1 MDRFLYT
8 GARTHHISFPLG
20 GIGAGGIGLAGNGH
34 LIDWEIYNR
43 PNKGSVNGFSHFAV
57 RVEDEKEVLDA
68 RILQGDLSP
77 HFMGDM
83 DRAQFRGYGFGP
95 RREYL
100 SGLPHFRDVAF
111 RGEYPLAHL
120 SFQDDTFPGEVSL
133 LAFSPFIPLNEDDS
147 SLPGAFFE
155 IELTNTQDRPL
166 TYTVVGVLSN
176 PLPTPNRN
184 VYNGSLAA
192 RGIHLLHLSA
202 DGADP
207 DDPAYGTLSLA
218 TDTLHQPDLN
228 VSWQEYWFRGAW
240 FDNLEVYWQELT
252 TPGPLQNRRYAQMEA
267 GEGNEGMLAVH
278 APLAPGVTRTVRFVI
293 AWHFPNCRNDWNDQA
308 VQAAAE
314 KGIANHWRNYYATLW
329 PDSQDS
335 ACYAIANWERL
346 RGDTVAFKE
355 ALFASSL
362 PPAALDAVASNLST
376 LKTPVVKRLE
386 DGTLYGFEGAHA
398 DAGCCEGS
406 CTHVWNYQ
414 QTVPFLFPNLERS
427 MRTADYQYNLGPDGG
442 MPFRMMLPLGTPREG
457 VRVHRA
463 CADGQFGGVMKTYR
477 DWKISGDTAWLQS
490 VWPRVK
496 KSLEY
501 AWHPDNQDRWDPEQT
516 GVLWG
521 RQHHTL
527 DMELFG
533 PNAWLTGFYL
543 GALKAGA
550 AMAAH
555 LGEEDSAALYR
566 TLFARGKAW
575 ADRHLFNGEYYQQ
588 QIDLGDKSLLEPYRG
603 DDTLQGSS
611 VYAAYWADEFGEL
624 KYQIGEGCNID
635 QVLAQWHANLY
646 GLGEIYDPDQVRQ
659 ANEAIFRINFKDSS
673 RHDYNPCRIYSLNDE
688 AGLIIAVWPEGK
700 QQPVIPLPYSQETMN
715 GYEYAAAIHMLQNGM
730 VTEGM
735 QAVTALRDRYDG
747 AKRNPW
753 NEIEC
758 GSNYARSMA
767 AYALL
772 HAFAG
777 FEFDMVEG
785 MVGFRP
791 LDPEC
796 ESFRC
801 FWSLASG
808 WGLVEIEPERF
819 TLRVLHG
826 SLQLTRLHLPLAD
839 TAGTW
844 NLHLGDHSRQVQPT
858 ATGSFLLAPALA
870 VTAEAPLSLR
880 RTGISPEQSRTE
892 GEPAAPAAGS
902 S

>member
-1 MDRFLYT
+1 MNDGMDRFLYT
-8 GARTHHISFPLG
+8 GERTHHISFPLG

-34 LIDWEIYNR
+34 LIDWEIFNR

-57 RVEDEKEVLDA
+57 RVEDEHEVLDA
-68 RILQGDLSP
+68 RVLQGDLSP
-77 HFMGDM
+77 HFMGEM
-83 DRAQFRGYGFGP
+83 DNIHFRGYGFGP

-100 SGLPHFRDVAF
+100 GGLPHFRDVTF
-111 RGEYPLAHL
+111 RGEYPLAYL
-120 SFQDDTFPGEVSL
+120 SFQDDSFPGAASL
-133 LAFSPFIPLNEDDS
+133 FAFSPFIPLNEDDS

-155 IELTNTQDRPL
+155 VELTNTQDRPL
-166 TYTVVGVLSN
+166 TYTVVGILSN
-176 PLPTPNRN
+176 PLPAHNRN
-184 VYNGSLAA
+184 MYIDSRAG
-192 RGIHLLHLSA
+192 RGIHLLHLSTNGV
-202 DGADP
+202 DLN
-207 DDPAYGTLSLA
+207 DPAYGTLSLA
-218 TDTLHQPDLN
+218 TDASHQPNLS

-240 FDNLEVYWQELT
+240 FDNLEVYWRELT
-252 TPGPLQNRRYAQMEA
+252 TPGPLQNRQYSLDEA

-278 APLAPGVTRTVRFVI
+278 APLAPGQSRTVRFAI
-293 AWHFPNCRNDWNDQA
+293 TWHFPNCRNDWNDLA
-308 VQAAAE
+308 VQAAGE
-314 KGIANHWRNYYATLW
+314 RGIANQWRNYYATLW

-335 ACYAIANWERL
+335 ARYAMVNWDRL

-386 DGTLYGFEGAHA
+386 DGTLYGFEGAHS

-414 QTVPFLFPNLERS
+414 QTVPFLFPALERS
-427 MRTADYQYNLGPDGG
+427 MRTADYRYNLGPEGG
-442 MPFRMMLPLGTPREG
+442 MIFRIMLPLGTPREG

-477 DWKISGDTAWLQS
+477 DWKISGDTEWLKS
-490 VWPRVK
+490 VWPSVK

-501 AWHPDNQDRWDPEQT
+501 AWHSDNPDRWDPEQT

-550 AMAAH
+550 EMADY
-555 LGEEDSAALYR
+555 LGEEDSAQLYR
-566 TLFARGKAW
+566 TLFDRGKAW
-575 ADRHLFNGEYYQQ
+575 ADEHLFNGEYYQQ
-588 QIDLGDKSLLEPYRG
+588 LIDLNDKAVLDPYRE
-603 DDTLQGSS
+603 DDTFQGNS
-611 VYAAYWADEFGEL
+611 VHESYWADEFGEL

-646 GLGEIYDPDQVRQ
+646 GLGEIYDPDQVRR
-659 ANEAIFRINFKDSS
+659 ANKAIFRINFKETS
-673 RHDYNPCRIYSLNDE
+673 RNDYNPCRIYSLNDE

-700 QQPVIPLPYSQETMN
+700 YQPVIPLPYAQETMN
-715 GYEYAAAIHMLQNGM
+715 GYEYSAAIHMLQHGM
-730 VTEGM
+730 GEEGM
-735 QAVTALRDRYDG
+735 QAVTAIRDRYDG

-772 HAFAG
+772 NAYAG

-785 MVGFRP
+785 MVGFNP
-791 LDPEC
+791 LDPEF

-808 WGLVEIEPERF
+808 WGVVDIEPSRF
-819 TLRVLHG
+819 TLRVLQG
-826 SLQLTRLHLPLAD
+826 TLSLARVRLPFVKATDSWSLATREDVRSLHPKSD
-839 TAGTW
+839 
-844 NLHLGDHSRQVQPT
+844 
-858 ATGSFLLAPALA
+858 GSFLLEPA
-870 VTAEAPLSLR
+870 VTVDEAAPLHLVR
-880 RTGISPEQSRTE
+880 K
-892 GEPAAPAAGS
+892 
-902 S
+902 